1 MPSGPFYELFISSKP
16 ESTMRISAILIVLMV
31 TVAGPSLAQSPLTD
45 NTLAL
50 DDSTSMP
57 RASIHDLAWLAG
69 HWRGEFLAGVADEVW
84 APPSAGSMMGMFRLV
99 QDSAVVFYE
108 LMTIVEEGGTLVLK
122 LKHFNPDLSGWEEKD
137 DHVAFSLVRLG
148 ERAAYF
154 EGLTFKRVA
163 GDVLRG
169 YLAMRRGDDVREAAF
184 TYRLVATD
192 ASPIME

>member
-1 MPSGPFYELFISSKP
+1 
-16 ESTMRISAILIVLMV
+16 MRNVAILLVLMV
-31 TVAGPSLAQSPLTD
+31 TVAGPSLAQSPLTE

-50 DDSTSMP
+50 DDSTHMP
-57 RASIHDLAWLAG
+57 PASIHDLAWLAG
-69 HWRGEFLAGVADEVW
+69 HWRGEFLDGVADEVW

-99 QDSAVVFYE
+99 QDSAIVFYE
-108 LMTIVEEGGTLVLK
+108 LMTIVEDGGTLVLK

-154 EGLTFKRVA
+154 EGLTFKRVP

-169 YLAMRRGDDVREAAF
+169 YLAMHRGDDVREAAF
-184 TYRLVATD
+184 TYRLVAPD
-192 ASPIME
+192 LSPTME